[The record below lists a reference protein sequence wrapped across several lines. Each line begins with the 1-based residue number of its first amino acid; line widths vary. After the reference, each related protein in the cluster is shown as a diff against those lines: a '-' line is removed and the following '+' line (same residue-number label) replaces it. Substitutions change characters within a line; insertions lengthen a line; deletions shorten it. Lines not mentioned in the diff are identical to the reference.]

1 MTLKFF
7 PRDVESGN
15 NYDNDFEYLKC
26 AKHYSI
32 FFTCKMHIEIGS
44 LTIAILN
51 VSDENAVQLACSF
64 SAVIYASRISIQ
76 TFMFWMPLVTP
87 PVS

>member
-7 PRDVESGN
+7 PRDVESDN
-15 NYDNDFEYLKC
+15 NYDNDFEYLKY

-32 FFTCKMHIEIGS
+32 FFTCKMPIEIGP
-44 LTIAILN
+44 LTIAILH
-51 VSDENAVQLACSF
+51 VSDENTVQLACSF

-76 TFMFWMPLVTP
+76 TFMFWMPFVTP